1 LGKTND
7 TGPPPAVTQMESELG
22 HAMSSP
28 EIYLA
33 SKSPRRHELLR
44 QIGIDFTEF
53 RLREAAGREPDV
65 PETPR
70 EGETAQEYVERIAR
84 TKAAIAWHRMGQ
96 RRMPPRP
103 MLGAD
108 TEVALDGT
116 VFGKPADAADAV
128 RMLSLLSDRTHDVL
142 TAVAVRW
149 EHAFEIALSSSKVT
163 FRALT
168 RAEIERY
175 VATGEPFGKA
185 GAYAIQGR
193 AAAFV
198 RRLEGSYSG
207 VMGLPL
213 YETAAVLARIG
224 FPVL

>member
-1 LGKTND
+1 
-7 TGPPPAVTQMESELG
+7 
-22 HAMSSP
+22 MSSSA
-28 EIYLA
+28 IYLA

-44 QIGIDFTEF
+44 QLGVEFIEF
-53 RLREAAGREPDV
+53 RLREATGREPDV
-65 PETPR
+65 EEVPR
-70 EGETAQEYVERIAR
+70 EGETAQQYVERIAR

-108 TEVALDGT
+108 TEVALDG
-116 VFGKPADAADAV
+116 VIFGKPSDAADAV
-128 RMLSLLSDRTHDVL
+128 RMLSSLSGRTHDVL

-149 EHAFEIALSSSKVT
+149 EHAFEIAVSQSRVT
-163 FRALT
+163 FRAV
-168 RAEIERY
+168 AQSEIERY

-193 AAAFV
+193 AAALISQ
-198 RRLEGSYSG
+198 LEGSYSG